1 MIFSK
6 KRLID
11 SGLFNGFTDHHSHI
25 LHGVDDGVKSIEE
38 SMDILNWY
46 NDLGVERVIFTPH
59 IMEDY
64 KHNNAEYL
72 REKFLEFK
80 EVYKGDIELSLAAE
94 YMLDSKF
101 SKHLES
107 DDLLTLWD
115 NYLLVECSFIEAPI
129 QFFETLQTI
138 MQRGYFVVLAHP
150 ERYMFLDSADYKR
163 LKEMGV
169 LFQLNILS
177 ILGGYGSAIIK
188 RAQSLLDLEYYDL
201 IGSDIHNLKTY
212 SKFINTGKLSKR
224 ILCQINAIS
233 LD

>member
-1 MIFSK
+1 MFFGK

-11 SGLFNGFTDHHSHI
+11 SGFFNGFTDHHSHI
-25 LHGVDDGVKSIEE
+25 LHGVDDGVKSIDE

-46 NDLGVERVIFTPH
+46 NDLGVKRVIFTPH

-64 KHNNAEYL
+64 KHNNPEYL
-72 REKFLEFK
+72 REKFSEFK
-80 EVYKGDIELSLAAE
+80 AVYNGNIELSLAAE

-107 DDLLTLWD
+107 GDLLTLWD

-129 QFFETLQTI
+129 QFFETLRTI

-150 ERYMFLDSADYKR
+150 ERYMFLHSEDYKR

-177 ILGGYGSAIIK
+177 ILGGYGRSIIK
-188 RAQSLLDLEYYDL
+188 RTQLLLDLEYYDL
-201 IGSDIHNLKTY
+201 VGSDMHNLRTLR
-212 SKFINTGKLSKR
+212 KFITTAKLSKR
-224 ILCQINAIS
+224 ILSQINAIS